1 MKKLVDNYDLNTAP
15 AINVPKVGHTI
26 KGPNGIVSRS
36 TKGIDNPRQLLAREI
51 RELRRVY
58 NDIPNSALKELIEL
72 NKKMSRNEEVKMN
85 DIFVKSLYE
94 TIVKENLQLY
104 KDLYETTNVNSKT
117 DDYWKKAIGFYD
129 SLTDENKDTLMKI
142 IEQTMIDTISNMLG
156 VIDGSSTLKDCS
168 LEPKLLLD
176 SIDTDGELQDSF
188 LEFIE
193 DRDSNS

>member
-1 MKKLVDNYDLNTAP
+1 
-15 AINVPKVGHTI
+15 
-26 KGPNGIVSRS
+26 
-36 TKGIDNPRQLLAREI
+36 
-51 RELRRVY
+51 
-58 NDIPNSALKELIEL
+58 
-72 NKKMSRNEEVKMN
+72 MN

-117 DDYWKKAIGFYD
+117 DDNWKKAIGFYD

-156 VIDGSSTLKDCS
+156 VIDGSTTLKDCS
-168 LEPKLLLD
+168 LESKLLLD
-176 SIDTDGELQDSF
+176 SIDTEGELQDLF

-193 DRDSNS
+193 ERDSNS